1 MNTNPQRTR
10 NFTLIE
16 LLVVIAII
24 AILTSML
31 LPALNKA
38 REKGRSASCM
48 NNMKQ
53 TGMAM
58 NFYQNDYNG
67 LVPKMYEPS
76 SGQTWLTMAVTGKY
90 LDWNRARNIC
100 PTLQPM
106 INPAQTL
113 YILAINAHINDSQYF
128 NNNRSHCPSR
138 LFFITG
144 DAWFRD
150 NPDKFAGS
158 IYYIY
163 SDGVAP
169 GNAGIARFYACHG
182 NVGNMLFFDG
192 HVNGLGYKNIP
203 PTSLFCEWN
212 PLKNM
217 GYE

>member
-1 MNTNPQRTR
+1 MNTKPQRTR

-24 AILTSML
+24 AILASML

-67 LVPKMYEPS
+67 LVPKLYEPV
-76 SGQTWLTMAVTGKY
+76 SGKIWLTMVIDGKY

-100 PTLQPM
+100 PTLQPK
-106 INPAQTL
+106 INPALTL
-113 YILAINAHINDSQYF
+113 YILAINAHINDTSYF
-128 NNNRSHCPSR
+128 KNSLARRPSI

-150 NPDKFAGS
+150 NPVKFSGS
-158 IYYIY
+158 PYYIY

-169 GNAGIARFYACHG
+169 GNAGFARFYACHG
-182 NVGNMLFFDG
+182 NIGNMLYFDG
-192 HVNGLGYKNIP
+192 HVKGLGYKDIP
-203 PTSLFCEWN
+203 PTSLSPEWN
-212 PLKNM
+212 PKR
-217 GYE
+217 